1 MTWIKIC
8 GITNIEDARWAV
20 ERGAEAI
27 GFVFAESP
35 RRTTPEAAGEIM
47 AELGSSVTGV
57 GVFVEAPVE
66 EVKRALEVSGCR
78 VAQLHGEEG
87 EEYIE
92 SLAPCEVIKAIR
104 VGASLDERSTGRYK
118 RARAIL
124 LDTYVAGQAG
134 GTGRRFDPAVAAR
147 LVQEG
152 WRVIVAGGLTPE
164 NVGDV
169 VAAVRPYGVD
179 VSTGV
184 EGAPGRKD
192 REKVAGFIAAV
203 RAADGEGG

>member
-1 MTWIKIC
+1 
-8 GITNIEDARWAV
+8 
-20 ERGAEAI
+20 
-27 GFVFAESP
+27 
-35 RRTTPEAAGEIM
+35 
-47 AELGSSVTGV
+47 
-57 GVFVEAPVE
+57 
-66 EVKRALEVSGCR
+66 SGCTA
-78 VAQLHGEEG
+78 AQLHGEEG

-104 VGASLDERSTGRYK
+104 VGASLDEKSTGRYK

-124 LDTYVAGQAG
+124 LDTYVAGQVG

-184 EGAPGRKD
+184 DAVPGRKD